1 MQPGRGATLTPT
13 ELQATNLEDV
23 VQRMN
28 SGQRVSKA
36 AIRDA
41 GLAKELAAHTGLDH
55 ATAEVSLQEVLNA
68 LGGQLSAGQ

>member
-1 MQPGRGATLTPT
+1 
-13 ELQATNLEDV
+13 
-23 VQRMN
+23 MN